1 MIIEI
6 KILSC
11 LYAVIHIAKNSI
23 EKSNYKNER
32 HRVTLITTISHQ
44 NNKPI
49 RRIFFSFRYFK
60 VLATKCLWNVSF
72 DVAHIRRKTKNKHD
86 TLNFL
91 SISHHRVTSSIFTVV
106 FERLIR
112 TSSNFTR
119 FCRKPRHIFQWKN
132 NFPRWSIHQ
141 EKLIILWPKRHR
153 VTLVQADI

>member
-1 MIIEI
+1 M
-6 KILSC
+6 LRD
-11 LYAVIHIAKNSI
+11 H
-23 EKSNYKNER
+23 
-32 HRVTLITTISHQ
+32 HRVTLITTIPRQ

-72 DVAHIRRKTKNKHD
+72 DVAHIRRKTKSKHVI
-86 TLNFL
+86 LNFL
-91 SISHHRVTSSIFTVV
+91 PISHHRVTSSIFTVV

-112 TSSNFTR
+112 TSSNFKSL
-119 FCRKPRHIFQWKN
+119 CRKPRHICQRKN

-153 VTLVQADI
+153 DTLVQADKWQVTVSVHYLSNNQ